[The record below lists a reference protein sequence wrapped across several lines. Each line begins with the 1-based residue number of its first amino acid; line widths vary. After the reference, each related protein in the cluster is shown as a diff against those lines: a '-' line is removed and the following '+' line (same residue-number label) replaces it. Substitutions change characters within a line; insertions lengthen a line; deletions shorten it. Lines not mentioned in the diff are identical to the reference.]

1 MTQVWRNERSIEA
14 RAHVDIFV
22 NKIDREIYLL
32 KAHITKIGYG
42 QSMGYLIPT
51 NRELLKTNV
60 LSCLEDSIS
69 AYQQEVEVT
78 DPFKASPYKTWNKFF
93 KYHDYIPVRYN
104 KEKKIYY
111 ISMNRRDEK
120 TRSYMEP
127 LPNCEFTL
135 TEEEFDERFDEIMD
149 FLISKVEMIK

>member
-1 MTQVWRNERSIEA
+1 MSLWILFLFSCSTSFYNE
-14 RAHVDIFV
+14 
-22 NKIDREIYLL
+22 
-32 KAHITKIGYG
+32 
-42 QSMGYLIPT
+42 P
-51 NRELLKTNV
+51 
-60 LSCLEDSIS
+60 
-69 AYQQEVEVT
+69 
-78 DPFKASPYKTWNKFF
+78 FF

-127 LPNCEFTL
+127 LPGCEFTL

>member
-1 MTQVWRNERSIEA
+1 MRGSVR
-14 RAHVDIFV
+14 IFV
-22 NKIDREIYLL
+22 NKKDREIYLL
-32 KAHITKIGYG
+32 KEYKTKIGYWTG
-42 QSMGYLIPT
+42 MACLIQT
-51 NRELLKTNV
+51 DRESLKKEV
-60 LSCLEDSIS
+60 LICIRDSIS
-69 AYQQEVEVT
+69 AYQQEIEPT
-78 DPFKASPYKTWNKFF
+78 EPFKSSPYKTWNKFF

-104 KEKKIYY
+104 KEKKFYY

-127 LPNCEFTL
+127 LPGCEFTL

>member
-1 MTQVWRNERSIEA
+1 MRGSVRIY
-14 RAHVDIFV
+14 V
-22 NKIDREIYLL
+22 NKKDREIYLL
-32 KAHITKIGYG
+32 KEYKTKIGYWNV
-42 QSMGYLIPT
+42 MGYLT
-51 NRELLKTNV
+51 QTGRESLKKEILV
-60 LSCLEDSIS
+60 CIRDSIS
-69 AYQQEVEVT
+69 AYQQEIEPT
-78 DPFKASPYKTWNKFF
+78 EPFKSSPYKTWNKFF

-127 LPNCEFTL
+127 LPGCEFTL

>member
-1 MTQVWRNERSIEA
+1 MRGYVHIY
-14 RAHVDIFV
+14 VDKKTG
-22 NKIDREIYLL
+22 KISLL
-32 KAHITKIGYG
+32 KGHKTNFGYG
-42 QSMGYLIPT
+42 KSMGYLIPT
-51 NRELLKTNV
+51 NRELLKKDI
-60 LSCLEDSIS
+60 LICIEDSLS

-127 LPNCEFTL
+127 LPGCEFTL

>member
-1 MTQVWRNERSIEA
+1 MY
-14 RAHVDIFV
+14 V
-22 NKIDREIYLL
+22 NKKNREINLL
-32 KAHITKIGYG
+32 KAYITKIGYG
-42 QSMGYLIPT
+42 NIMGYLIHT
-51 NRELLKTNV
+51 DRESLKRQV
-60 LSCLEDSIS
+60 LVCMRDSLS
-69 AYQQEVEVT
+69 SYKKDVEET

-127 LPNCEFTL
+127 LPCCEFTL

>member
-1 MTQVWRNERSIEA
+1 MRGS
-14 RAHVDIFV
+14 VDMYV
-22 NKIDREIYLL
+22 NKKNKEIYLL
-32 KAHITKIGYG
+32 KSYKTKIGYWNA
-42 QSMGYLIPT
+42 MGYLIHT
-51 NRELLKTNV
+51 NQKSLKNELLV
-60 LSCLEDSIS
+60 CIRESLS
-69 AYQQEVEVT
+69 AYQQEVEDT
-78 DPFKASPYKTWNKFF
+78 EPFKASPYKTWNKFF

-127 LPNCEFTL
+127 LPGCEFTL
-135 TEEEFDERFDEIMD
+135 TEEEFDEKFDEIMD

>member
-1 MTQVWRNERSIEA
+1 MRGAVHIY
-14 RAHVDIFV
+14 V
-22 NKIDREIYLL
+22 NKKDREISLL
-32 KAHITKIGYG
+32 KEYKTKIGYWTG
-42 QSMGYLIPT
+42 MGCLIQT
-51 NRELLKTNV
+51 DRESLKKEV
-60 LSCLEDSIS
+60 LICIRDSIS
-69 AYQQEVEVT
+69 AYQQEIEPT
-78 DPFKASPYKTWNKFF
+78 EPFKSSPYKTWNKFF

-104 KEKKIYY
+104 KEKKFYY
-111 ISMNRRDEK
+111 ISINRRDEK